1 MSTAATPRVVRLRGG
16 RVSARVRGRALAGV
30 GSLVAVALLCAIA
43 SLGVGDVPISPGEVV
58 SALLGGGDAG
68 TAFVVRELRL
78 PRIALALLV
87 GGALGASGAIFQALT
102 RNPLGSPDV
111 IGFQTGAVTGAL
123 LALTTLSAGGRLG
136 TTLGAVAGGTLTAA
150 AVFVLAR
157 RDGTTQPF
165 RLILVGIGMT
175 AFTVALNEYLL
186 ARAQREE
193 VQQATRW
200 TIGSLGTSDWGQ
212 VVPLAVVAV
221 VLAALLP
228 LAARAL
234 RALELG
240 DDVATGLGIG
250 VDRARTGLVALG
262 VLLVGAAVAA
272 VGPIIFVAL
281 VAPQVARRV
290 CGSASVPLGA
300 SALAGGTL
308 LLAADLVG
316 REVLPT
322 PLPAGV
328 VTGGIGGLYLA
339 VLLSFQW
346 RSGRA

>member
-1 MSTAATPRVVRLRGG
+1 MSTAAPARVLRRRDG
-16 RVSARVRGRALAGV
+16 RVSTRVRPRAVAGIALLAV
-30 GSLVAVALLCAIA
+30 LALLCALV
-43 SLGVGDVPISPGEVV
+43 SLAVGDLAVSPTQVL
-58 SALLGGGDAG
+58 SALVGGGDAG
-68 TAFVVRELRL
+68 RTFVVRELRL
-78 PRIALALLV
+78 PRIVLALLV

-111 IGFQTGAVTGAL
+111 IGFQTGAITGAL
-123 LALTTLSAGGRLG
+123 VSLTVLGAGDRVG
-136 TTLGAVAGGTLTAA
+136 TTTGAVLGGAVTAA

-165 RLILVGIGMT
+165 RLMLVGIGMT
-175 AFTVALNEYLL
+175 AFTVALNELL
-186 ARAQREE
+186 LSRAGREE

-200 TIGSLGTSDWGQ
+200 TLGSLGTSDWGQ
-212 VVPLAVVAV
+212 VVPLAVAMAV
-221 VLAALLP
+221 LTALLP
-228 LAARAL
+228 AAAHAL

-240 DDVATGLGIG
+240 DDVAAGLGVR

-290 CGSASVPLGA
+290 CASPSVPLGA

-316 REVLPT
+316 RELLPT

-328 VTGGIGGLYLA
+328 VTGGVGGLYLA
-339 VLLSFQW
+339 LLLTFSW
-346 RSGRA
+346 RSGRG